1 MKRVGVVA
9 VWVLAAVGTTSI
21 TLAAVSQ
28 VGGQVTERAAGPID
42 SADLAAARAAAM
54 AQAPTA
60 TQEAPAP
67 QTIGDTTTTTVPR
80 VDISPT
86 STAPQAMS
94 ATPTTSLPAVE
105 QVTTTA
111 PIATTEPPPVTLPSE
126 QVTTTLTGG
135 TVTVNRSGSTVTL
148 VSAVPNSGFW
158 TELEESGPGQVVL
171 EFESSSHG
179 SDYEATVA
187 NGKLDIRTEEHQED
201 GD

>member
-1 MKRVGVVA
+1 MKRVGVVV

-28 VGGQVTERAAGPID
+28 VGGQVTERAVGPID

-60 TQEAPAP
+60 TQEGPAP
-67 QTIGDTTTTTVPR
+67 QTIGDTVTTPIPR

-86 STAPQAMS
+86 STAPQAVS
-94 ATPTTSLPAVE
+94 AIPTTSVPAV
-105 QVTTTA
+105 
-111 PIATTEPPPVTLPSE
+111 E

-179 SDYEATVA
+179 SNYEAAVA

-201 GD
+201 GG